1 MTVSERDK
9 RAIKILLFTVVPGLI
24 FWLWPTS
31 SNDAAVKP
39 AAQAVSNT
47 PAGLEQQLQRLRNKE
62 AQIPAKQ
69 GLLKD
74 IQNQLNAREKGLIVA
89 DTLPQAQAILVQSVR
104 QVARQDGFDL
114 RNVSIAQPSIYGGEY
129 GQIAVQITAECSVE
143 QVVNFLADLTKRP
156 ELIATEE
163 MRINLGNP
171 KNKTLQFAVTV
182 SGLVPKRLVPEKRPG
197 VL

>member
-1 MTVSERDK
+1 MTLQDRDK
-9 RAIKILLFTVVPGLI
+9 RALKILGTMLFSGLTWM
-24 FWLWPTS
+24 FWPS
-31 SNDAAVKP
+31 DDATKP
-39 AAQAVSNT
+39 VAQATSNT
-47 PAGLEQQLQRLRNKE
+47 PAGLEQQLERLRSKE

-74 IQNQLNAREKGLIVA
+74 LQNQLNVREKGLIIA

-104 QVARQDGFDL
+104 QVARQEGFDL
-114 RNVSIAQPSIYGGEY
+114 RNVSIGQPAIYGGEY
-129 GQIAVQITAECSVE
+129 GQIAVQITAECRIE

-156 ELIATEE
+156 ELIATED
-163 MRINLGNP
+163 MRINQGNP
-171 KNKTLQFAVTV
+171 QNKVLNFGVTV

>member
-1 MTVSERDK
+1 MTISDRDK
-9 RAIKILLFTVVPGLI
+9 RAIKILALTVVPGLI
-24 FWLWPTS
+24 FWIWPS
-31 SNDAAVKP
+31 SDDAAKTTTV
-39 AAQAVSNT
+39 QAIANT

-74 IQNQLNAREKGLIVA
+74 IQTQLNAREKGLIIA
-89 DTLPQAQAILVQSVR
+89 DTLPQAQAMLVQSVR
-104 QVARQDGFDL
+104 QVARQEGFDL

-129 GQIAVQITAECSVE
+129 GQITIQITTECSVE

-182 SGLVPKRLVPEKRPG
+182 SGLVPQRLVPEKRPG